1 MRRGRLRQW
10 KLCDME
16 DALVRLALTPEES
29 ARLQEELKGVSVNVE
44 ACLDD
49 WLPTVQGLPGD
60 RLYECMRYS
69 IFAGGKRLRPAL
81 AVAAGRLAGYT
92 GGGGFWA
99 GSAMEMI
106 HTYSLMQDDLPCM
119 DNDDLRR
126 GRPTAHKQ
134 FDEATAMLASDGLQT
149 GAFELLADKRTH
161 EDPDVRLELIRL
173 FGRSSGSIGMVAG
186 QVVDMQWEWDKPTTL
201 SVDDLARMNYLK
213 TGMNITACCEAGVVL
228 ANGSADLR
236 RKMVM
241 FGDALGRAYQV
252 YDDVLDVVGTA
263 EELGKTPGKDAR
275 AGKTT
280 FVSLLGLEG
289 AQQRAADEC
298 NRALAAIEDFGEEAD
313 LLRLIARYCVTRDK

>member
-1 MRRGRLRQW
+1 
-10 KLCDME
+10 ME
-16 DALVRLALTPEES
+16 DVLRKLMLNGEES
-29 ARLQEELKGVSVNVE
+29 SRLQEELREISVEVE

-49 WLPTVQGLPGD
+49 WLPTMQGLPGD
-60 RLYECMRYS
+60 RLFECMRYS
-69 IFAGGKRLRPAL
+69 TFAGGKRLRPAL
-81 AVAAGRLAGYT
+81 VVAAGRLAGYT
-92 GGGGFWA
+92 GKGALWA

-106 HTYSLMQDDLPCM
+106 HTYSLIQDDLPSM

-134 FDEATAMLASDGLQT
+134 FDEATAMMASDGLQT
-149 GAFELLADKRTH
+149 SAYELLADKRVH
-161 EDPDVRLELIRL
+161 EDAEGRIELIKI
-173 FGRSSGSIGMVAG
+173 FGRSSGCVGMVAG
-186 QVVDMQWEWDKPTTL
+186 QVVDMQWEWDKPTNL

-228 ANGSADLR
+228 ADADVALR
-236 RKMVM
+236 RKMVA

-252 YDDVLDVVGTA
+252 FDDVLDVTGTA

-289 AQQRAADEC
+289 AQVRAAEEC
-298 NRALAAIEDFGEEAD
+298 ERALAALDGFGEEAD

>member
-1 MRRGRLRQW
+1 MVGQ
-10 KLCDME
+10 
-16 DALVRLALTPEES
+16 LALSEAEQK
-29 ARLQEELKGVSVNVE
+29 RLQAELQEISGKVE
-44 ACLDD
+44 ACLDS
-49 WLPTVQGLPGD
+49 WLPTLQSQYGD
-60 RLYECMRYS
+60 RVLECMRYS
-69 IFAGGKRLRPAL
+69 TFAGGKRLRPAL
-81 AVAAGRLAGYT
+81 VVAASRL
-92 GGGGFWA
+92 GGVQGEGAYWV

-149 GAFELLADKRTH
+149 GAYELLTRKRVH
-161 EDPDVRLELIRL
+161 EDAAVRLQIIRL
-173 FGRSSGSIGMVAG
+173 FARSSGAIGMVLG
-186 QVVDMQWEWDKPTTL
+186 QMVDMQWEWEKPTNLT
-201 SVDDLARMNYLK
+201 VDDLARMNYLK

-228 ANGSADLR
+228 AAHDKNHDLR
-236 RKMVM
+236 LRMVR

-263 EELGKTPGKDAR
+263 ETLGKTPGKDAK

-289 AQQRAADEC
+289 ARQRANEEC
-298 NRALAAIEDFGEEAD
+298 ERALAELDGFGAEAD
-313 LLRLIARYCVTRDK
+313 LLRLIARYCVTREK